1 MRKLLLLL
9 LTIILS
15 SNSFAQ
21 EPEDD
26 IDFDSVTPYYLLD
39 SIYLKYKVTNGKF
52 GRDVYY
58 EEKEIATL
66 LNDSTEIRIASDEDL
81 SMLLTDSIAR
91 LYHAS
96 KEFNIKKQ
104 IRTIYNF
111 IDGTAIDSNLNVM
124 YVRVMS
130 PCQPCMNSLIEYIA
144 SEDEVTKL
152 ISKGK
157 LKYIYVNYFQTTRN
171 SRYEFIVI
179 TAKHWFRKRETYT
192 LYNEK
197 P

>member
-1 MRKLLLLL
+1 MCKLLLVLL
-9 LTIILS
+9 AIILS
-15 SNSFAQ
+15 VNSFAQ

-26 IDFDSVTPYYLLD
+26 IDSESFYYLD

-58 EEKEIATL
+58 EEYEIANL

-81 SMLLTDSIAR
+81 SMLLTDSIAK
-91 LYHAS
+91 LYHPT
-96 KEFNIKKQ
+96 KKFNDKKH

-111 IDGTAIDSNLNVM
+111 IDATAIDSNLNVM
-124 YVRVMS
+124 YVRLIS
-130 PCQPCMNSLIEYIA
+130 PCQPCMNSLIKYIA
-144 SEDEVTKL
+144 SEVEVTKL

-171 SRYEFIVI
+171 SRYEYIVI
-179 TAKHWFRKRETYT
+179 SAKHWFRKKEVYT
-192 LYNEK
+192 IYNEK
-197 P
+197 N